1 MGRLYWK
8 FFAFFFFAQVT
19 AVLIVTVAIGML
31 QTPHV
36 PPPNFAPPNFSSHGL
51 GVPTVTMPNHPPRRN
66 LRHLFPLMPLVVG
79 FFVSFL
85 FAALLANYF
94 SKPIRQLRQAF
105 ERAAQ
110 GDLQVRIGNTMHGR
124 RDELAD
130 LGNAFDVMVSRINQV
145 LQSQTTLLHQVSH
158 ELRSPLSRLQMAI
171 GLLKQQ
177 PDKLS
182 TSLNRIERESVRMDS
197 LVGELL
203 TLSRLESGVMALQ
216 KESVDLNELLT
227 DLVNDARFE
236 AEVKNVTIQF
246 EHQSAFA
253 IVVKGQQDLLHRA
266 IENVLR
272 NAIKYSPLGNM
283 VNVELS
289 RKSTSN
295 EGASNTA
302 TILIRDY
309 GAGVSDGDLAHIF
322 TPFYR
327 AEAESNQANQGYGL
341 GLAIAKQIIESH
353 SGKIEAR
360 SPHSGGFELV
370 IHLPLHTA

>member
-36 PPPNFAPPNFSSHGL
+36 PPPNFAPPRL
-51 GVPTVTMPNHPPRRN
+51 GVPSVTMPNHAPRHN

-85 FAALLANYF
+85 FAALLASYF

-236 AEVKNVTIQF
+236 AEAKNVTIQF

-272 NAIKYSPLGNM
+272 NSIKYSPLGNM
-283 VNVELS
+283 VNIELS

-295 EGASNTA
+295 EGALNTVA
-302 TILIRDY
+302 VLIRDH
-309 GAGVSDGDLAHIF
+309 GAGVSDVDLAHIF

-327 AEAESNQANQGYGL
+327 AAAQTNQENNHANQGYGL

-360 SPHSGGFELV
+360 SPSGGGFEMV
-370 IHLPLHTA
+370 IHLPLHTV

>member
-19 AVLIVTVAIGML
+19 AVLIVTLTIGML
-31 QTPHV
+31 QTPRV
-36 PPPNFAPPNFSSHGL
+36 PTPSFTPPRL

-85 FAALLANYF
+85 FAALLASYF

-110 GDLQVRIGNTMHGR
+110 GDLQVRIGNTMQGR

-130 LGNAFDVMVSRINQV
+130 LGNAFDLMVSRINQV
-145 LQSQTTLLHQVSH
+145 LLSQTTLLHQVSH

-177 PDKLS
+177 PDKT
-182 TSLNRIERESVRMDS
+182 TSSLDRIERESVRMDR

-227 DLVNDARFE
+227 DLVNDACFE
-236 AEVKNVTIQF
+236 AEAKNITIQF
-246 EHQSAFA
+246 EHHTAFA
-253 IVVKGQQDLLHRA
+253 VFVAGQQDLLHRA

-272 NAIKYSPLGNM
+272 NAIKYSSLGNV

-289 RKSTSN
+289 QVSSSN
-295 EGASNTA
+295 MA
-302 TILIRDY
+302 TILIRDH
-309 GAGVSDGDLAHIF
+309 GAGVSDADLAYIF

-327 AEAESNQANQGYGL
+327 AEVANNYANQGYGL

-353 SGKIEAR
+353 SGVIEAR
-360 SPHSGGFELV
+360 SPSGGGFEMV
-370 IHLPLHTA
+370 MRLPMIV